1 VPWPLAILA
10 VVVGLVALD
19 RLALWM
25 ASRGWIRW
33 RRSEPSGGGGAM
45 AGVLTEFQQIV
56 EPGVRHVIEDKQERH
71 ARADEDAGQT

>member
-10 VVVGLVALD
+10 VVLGLVAVD

-33 RRSEPSGGGGAM
+33 RRSERSGGGAM

-56 EPGVRHVIEDKQERH
+56 EPSVRHVIEDRQERH
-71 ARADEDAGQT
+71 ARVDKDAGQT

>member
-1 VPWPLAILA
+1 MPWPLVLLI
-10 VVVGLVALD
+10 VVLGLVVLD

-33 RRSEPSGGGGAM
+33 RRSEPSGGGAM

-56 EPGVRHVIEDKQERH
+56 EPSVRHVIEDRQERH
-71 ARADEDAGQT
+71 ARADEDAGRT

>member
-1 VPWPLAILA
+1 MPWPLAILA
-10 VVVGLVALD
+10 VVLGLVALD

-33 RRSEPSGGGGAM
+33 RRSEPSSGGGAM

-56 EPGVRHVIEDKQERH
+56 EPSVRHVIEDRQERH
-71 ARADEDAGQT
+71 ARADEDAGHT